1 MNNIEDSETSFAQ
14 MLFDRGYISGPKV
27 CSSGNTKFSIQN
39 DKYSKISKCVFR
51 CKNQKC
57 KFRHSIRINS
67 FYALFPKTKLRL
79 VSEIINNFLEGKNAS
94 KCYDNL
100 KYELK
105 VSISL
110 VTVQTIYAEIRNVI
124 TKYLNISYQSEPFAE
139 KNEHKICSID
149 ESLFVTDQTNNQ
161 IWVIGAIDNLTKDFR
176 IDIAFRRN
184 QNVLKTFITQY
195 IEEDNKLITDG
206 WSGYSFIDEMI
217 GYQRELHIHGSSDF
231 RYGVNSTSHIESLWS
246 QLKAT
251 IKNIYYIIPHQ
262 NFIYY
267 LREAEWRI
275 KNKAKTIE
283 EKISEFFKC
292 WSVINEMEDYVF
304 MNNEY
309 LNQLDA

>member
-1 MNNIEDSETSFAQ
+1 M
-14 MLFDRGYISGPKV
+14 Y
-27 CSSGNTKFSIQN
+27 
-39 DKYSKISKCVFR
+39 
-51 CKNQKC
+51 
-57 KFRHSIRINS
+57 RHSIRINS

-79 VSEIINNFLEGKNAS
+79 VSEIIKKYLEWKNAS

-100 KYELK
+100 KNELK

-149 ESLFVTDQTNNQ
+149 ESLFITDQTNNQ
-161 IWVIGAIDNLTKDFR
+161 IWVIGAIYNLTKDFR

-195 IEEDNKLITDG
+195 IDEGNKLITDG
-206 WSGYSFIDEMI
+206 WSGYSFIDEMV
-217 GYQRELHIHGSSDF
+217 GYQREIHIHGSSDF
-231 RYGVNSTSHIESLWS
+231 GYSVNSTSHIESLWS
-246 QLKAT
+246 QLKAI
-251 IKNIYYIIPHQ
+251 IKNIYCIILHQ